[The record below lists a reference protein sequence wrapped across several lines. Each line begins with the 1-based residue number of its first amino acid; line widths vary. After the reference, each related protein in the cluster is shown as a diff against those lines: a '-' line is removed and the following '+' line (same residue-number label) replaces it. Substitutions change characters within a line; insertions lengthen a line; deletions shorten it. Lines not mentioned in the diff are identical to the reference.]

1 MIGHREVA
9 EVVFAGA
16 GGGVCRVRHVVPFF
30 CNPLPRPA
38 SGRGG
43 AEPALTEPTKLTFED
58 REPLQLMLQAVG
70 RHKTLLETETGTS
83 VHVRGN
89 VVTVDGDRVDL
100 VARLLKQLYALAQ
113 QGSPVDPSDVPRA
126 LSVLSDDGDAE
137 LDAVFDDTVV
147 VKPSD
152 GKAIVP
158 RSLAQKRYVEYMRR
172 HTLTFGVGPAGTGKT
187 YLAMAMAARALL
199 DRQCRRIILSRP
211 AMEAG
216 EKLGFLPGT
225 LEEKISPYLRPL
237 YDALHDMFPVD
248 KVAHMMEHEVIEI
261 APLAYM
267 RGRTLND
274 AFVVLDEAQ
283 NTTREQMKM
292 FLTRLGNNTK
302 VVVTGD
308 PTQVDLPG
316 GARSGLAHALRI
328 LRGVSGVAVCSF
340 TSEDVMR
347 HPLVQAIIEAYDVDS
362 KKRAAARAAA
372 AEAEA
377 ADTTED

>member
-1 MIGHREVA
+1 MDPLTTSTART
-9 EVVFAGA
+9 GA
-16 GGGVCRVRHVVPFF
+16 V
-30 CNPLPRPA
+30 
-38 SGRGG
+38 
-43 AEPALTEPTKLTFED
+43 EPALTEPTKLTFED

-70 RHKTLLETETGTS
+70 RHKSLLESETGSS

-89 VVTVDGDRVDL
+89 VVTVDGGRVEL
-100 VARLLKQLYALAQ
+100 VVKLLKQLYALAQ

-126 LSVLSDDGDAE
+126 LAVLSENEGAKLE
-137 LDAVFDDTVV
+137 AVFDDTVV

-187 YLAMAMAARALL
+187 FLAMAMAARALL

-237 YDALHDMFPVD
+237 YDALHDMFPAD
-248 KVAHMMEHEVIEI
+248 KVAHMMEHEIIEI

-283 NTTREQMKM
+283 NTTKEQMKM
-292 FLTRLGNNTK
+292 FLTRLGTNTK

-308 PTQVDLPG
+308 PTQIDLPG
-316 GARSGLAHALRI
+316 SARSGLAHALRI

-347 HPLVQAIIEAYDVDS
+347 HPLVKAIIEAYDTDA
-362 KKRAAARAAA
+362 KRRADARAVAS
-372 AEAEA
+372 EPDDSRES
-377 ADTTED
+377 

>member
-1 MIGHREVA
+1 
-9 EVVFAGA
+9 
-16 GGGVCRVRHVVPFF
+16 
-30 CNPLPRPA
+30 
-38 SGRGG
+38 
-43 AEPALTEPTKLTFED
+43 
-58 REPLQLMLQAVG
+58 
-70 RHKTLLETETGTS
+70 
-83 VHVRGN
+83 
-89 VVTVDGDRVDL
+89 
-100 VARLLKQLYALAQ
+100 LA
-113 QGSPVDPSDVPRA
+113 
-126 LSVLSDDGDAE
+126 DDGEAK
-137 LDAVFDDTVV
+137 LDTVFDDTVV

-152 GKAIVP
+152 GKPIVP

-187 YLAMAMAARALL
+187 FLAMAMAARALV

-237 YDALHDMFPVD
+237 YDALHDMFPQD

-292 FLTRLGNNTK
+292 FLTRLGTNTK

-308 PTQVDLPG
+308 PTQIDLPG
-316 GARSGLAHALRI
+316 GARSGLGHALRI

-347 HPLVQAIIEAYDVDS
+347 HPLVQSIIEAYDGDA

-372 AEAEA
+372 QESDDRP
-377 ADTTED
+377 DT

>member
-1 MIGHREVA
+1 MSA
-9 EVVFAGA
+9 
-16 GGGVCRVRHVVPFF
+16 
-30 CNPLPRPA
+30 
-38 SGRGG
+38 
-43 AEPALTEPTKLTFED
+43 PTKLTFED

-70 RHKTLLETETGTS
+70 RHKTTLEERTGTV

-89 VVTVDGDRVDL
+89 VVSVDGPQVDL
-100 VARLLKQLYALAQ
+100 VSRLLKQLYALAQ
-113 QGSPVDPSDVPRA
+113 QGAPIDSADVLRA
-126 LSVLSDDGDAE
+126 LAVLEDDADAE
-137 LDAVFDDTVV
+137 LGTVFDDTVV
-147 VKPSD
+147 SKPVD

-172 HTLTFGVGPAGTGKT
+172 HPLTFGVGPAGTGKT
-187 YLAMAMAARALL
+187 FLAMAMAVRALI

-237 YDALHDMFPVD
+237 YDALHDMFPAD
-248 KVAHMMEHEVIEI
+248 KVAHMMEHDIIEI

-292 FLTRLGNNTK
+292 FLTRLGTNTR

-308 PTQVDLPG
+308 PSQIDLPG

-340 TSEDVMR
+340 TPEDVMR
-347 HPLVQAIIEAYDVDS
+347 HPLVQAIIQAYDSDA
-362 KKRAAARAAA
+362 KKRSAARAAV
-372 AEAEA
+372 EASD
-377 ADTTED
+377 ADVHEPH

>member
-1 MIGHREVA
+1 M
-9 EVVFAGA
+9 FCGA
-16 GGGVCRVRHVVPFF
+16 QH
-30 CNPLPRPA
+30 
-38 SGRGG
+38 
-43 AEPALTEPTKLTFED
+43 EPALTEPTKLTFED

-70 RHKTLLETETGTS
+70 RHKTLLEKETGTS

-89 VVTVDGDRVDL
+89 VVTVDGEGDGVEL
-100 VARLLKQLYALAQ
+100 VCRLLKQLYSLAQ

-126 LSVLSDDGDAE
+126 LAVLTDNGESKLE
-137 LDAVFDDTVV
+137 AVFDDTVV
-147 VKPSD
+147 VKQSD

-187 YLAMAMAARALL
+187 FLAMAMAARALT

-237 YDALHDMFPVD
+237 YDALHDMFPVE
-248 KVAHMMEHEVIEI
+248 KVAQMMEHEVIEI

-292 FLTRLGNNTK
+292 FLTRLGTNTK

-308 PTQVDLPG
+308 PTQLDLPG
-316 GARSGLAHALRI
+316 GARSGLAHSLRL

-347 HPLVQAIIEAYDVDS
+347 HPLVKAIIEAYDSDA
-362 KKRAAARAAA
+362 KTRAAARAAA
-372 AEAEA
+372 AAAE
-377 ADTTED
+377 TEDDTPSS